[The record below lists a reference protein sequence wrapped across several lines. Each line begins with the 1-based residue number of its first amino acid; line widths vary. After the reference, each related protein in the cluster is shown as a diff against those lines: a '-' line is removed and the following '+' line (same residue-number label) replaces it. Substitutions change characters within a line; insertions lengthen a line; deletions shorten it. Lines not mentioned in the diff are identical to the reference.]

1 MRQRDQLVQG
11 AAAIVRIGRVVNG
24 LLLVAIAAGL
34 VGTWAA
40 PGFYR
45 DILVRADPTV
55 DVTAALIGIR
65 LLMLIGVAMT
75 IATDRLLVPLAGV
88 VASAGRGDPF
98 IPANADRLRRIG
110 WALLALQLL
119 DLPCTLLAR
128 FWPSLGSAAP
138 ASGISVGGWLA
149 TLMVFVLARVFAT
162 GALMRDDLAG
172 TV

>member
-1 MRQRDQLVQG
+1 MRQRDQLVRG
-11 AAAIVRIGRVVNG
+11 VAAIVRISRVVNR

-34 VGTWAA
+34 VGTWAS

-45 DILVRADPTV
+45 DMLIRADPAV
-55 DVTAALIGIR
+55 DVIAALTGIR

-75 IATDRLLVPLAGV
+75 IATDRLLVALAGV
-88 VASAGRGDPF
+88 VASAGQGDPF
-98 IPANADRLRRIG
+98 IPTNAGRLRQIG
-110 WALLALQLL
+110 WALLALRLL

-138 ASGISVGGWLA
+138 AGGISVGGWLA
-149 TLMVFVLARVFAT
+149 TVMVFVLARVFAT
-162 GALMRDDLAG
+162 GSLMRDDLAG

>member
-1 MRQRDQLVQG
+1 MRQRDQLIRGV
-11 AAAIVRIGRVVNG
+11 AAIVRISRVVNK

-34 VGTWAA
+34 VGTWAS

-45 DILVRADPTV
+45 DMLLRADPAA
-55 DVTAALIGIR
+55 DVTAALTGIR

-75 IATDRLLVPLAGV
+75 IATDRLLVALAGI
-88 VASAGRGDPF
+88 VASAGQGDPF
-98 IPANADRLRRIG
+98 IPTNAGRLRQIG

-138 ASGISVGGWLA
+138 AGGISVGGWLA

-162 GALMRDDLAG
+162 GSLMRDDLAG